1 MTMSWRTKTMIKKKY
16 HISGFDCPNCAHKSE
31 SHLSKHESIEECHI
45 DFSTNK
51 MYITFK
57 DKSLSVEEIAKVI
70 AEVESDPLDIRDL
83 DIKVNKKTYHIS
95 GFDCP
100 NCAHKSEAHL
110 GKHEKVDS
118 CHIDFSTNK
127 MYITYKDKELT
138 VEEIA
143 KIIAEVE
150 SDPLDIHEL
159 GSKKEKEQAPKLFT
173 LSMWILLA
181 RVLIAVLILVLNLT
195 LVYRYDETGWIRFG
209 LYTLASLLLSYDIF
223 TRVGSH
229 VTHLNN
235 IIDHNLL
242 ISIALIGSTLLSLIY
257 INTWFKLPG
266 TPDTV
271 EHGVHFAM
279 EGMMVI
285 GLFQI
290 GQIVEKI
297 ATNRSKAAVMNAVQL
312 RVEYANLLKNGEVI
326 KVDPEELE
334 IGDSVVVGAGEMI
347 PVDGEVIDGSA
358 YVDKS
363 SLTGEFVP
371 VLADQNDNEV
381 LAGCLVKSGLVTLKV
396 KNKYEDS
403 AVAKIIEL
411 ISNSGEKKS
420 KADEFIAKFAKWY
433 TPIIVLLSL
442 LTMLIGGL
450 ITRDAFTWIVAGL
463 EILVTGC
470 PCAIVISVPLAYF
483 AAIGLA
489 SKNGIVIKGTNY
501 MDEINNLNK
510 IVTDK
515 TGTLTHGVFS
525 IQKIAPSEGVSE
537 QELLEALYAAESLS
551 THPIAKAICHE
562 VNVKEIAAQQKEY
575 KEIAGKGVM
584 TSYKGDYIYAGN
596 LKFMEMTGV
605 KIDKAEEQGTVVY
618 CQKEGKYLGYIV
630 LNDEVKK
637 EAYDMVR
644 LLHKEKMEVVLL
656 TGDKNENALALQNEL
671 GIDRVYSE
679 LTPEQKTSI
688 LEQEMS
694 ENKKNVA
701 FVGDGIN
708 DAPSIMRAD
717 VGFAMG
723 AIGSDIA
730 VQNADVVIMND
741 NPAKVYES
749 VKIAR
754 IARGTAIFNIIFA
767 LLVKAIVAL
776 LVIILPIAISTQVP
790 MVVPVLADTGLTVVL
805 VLNSL
810 FILFRKVSKQ

>member
-1 MTMSWRTKTMIKKKY
+1 MIKKKY

-31 SHLSKHESIEECHI
+31 SHLSKHDSIEECHI

-57 DKSLSVEEIAKVI
+57 NKSLSVEEIAKVI

-100 NCAHKSEAHL
+100 NCAHKSEEHL
-110 GKHEKVDS
+110 NKHKKIDN

-159 GSKKEKEQAPKLFT
+159 GAKKEKEQAPKLFT
-173 LSMWILLA
+173 ASMWFLLA
-181 RVLIAVLILVLNLT
+181 RVLFAVLVMVLCMT
-195 LVYRYDETGWIRFG
+195 VFHQFDETGWIRFAI
-209 LYTLASLLLSYDIF
+209 YTFTTLLLSYDVMW
-223 TRVGSH
+223 RV
-229 VTHLNN
+229 VLHLRHMRNV
-235 IIDHNLL
+235 IDHNLL
-242 ISIALIGSTLLSLIY
+242 ITIAVIGATILSVLHITGDSI
-257 INTWFKLPG
+257 
-266 TPDTV
+266 

-279 EGMMVI
+279 EGMMVV
-285 GLFQI
+285 GLFQV

-312 RVEYANLLKNGEVI
+312 RVEYANLLKDGEVS

-334 IGDSVVVGAGEMI
+334 IGDNVVVGAGEMI
-347 PVDGEVIDGSA
+347 PVDGEIIDGSA
-358 YVDKS
+358 YIDKS

-371 VLADQNDNEV
+371 VLADINNNEV

-396 KNKYEDS
+396 KKKYEDS

-433 TPIIVLLSL
+433 TPIIVILSAL
-442 LTMLIGGL
+442 VLLIGGL
-450 ITRDAFTWIVAGL
+450 ITKDWYTWVVSGL

-510 IVTDK
+510 IITDK

-525 IQKIAPSEGVSE
+525 IQKVVTADGVNKE
-537 QELLEALYAAESLS
+537 ELLEALYAAESLS

-562 VNVKEIAAQQKEY
+562 VNVKEIAALQREY

-605 KIDKAEEQGTVVY
+605 KVDKVEEQGTVVY

-637 EAYDMVR
+637 EAYDMVQ

-656 TGDKNENALALQNEL
+656 TGDKNENALALQKEL

-679 LTPEQKTSI
+679 LTPEQKTTI
-688 LEQEMS
+688 LEQEMLD
-694 ENKKNVA
+694 NNKNVG

-754 IARGTAIFNIIFA
+754 IARGTAIFNIVFA
-767 LLVKAIVAL
+767 LLVKAIVAA

-790 MVVPVLADTGLTVVL
+790 MVVPVIADTGLTVVL

-810 FILFRKVSKQ
+810 FILFRKVNK

>member
-1 MTMSWRTKTMIKKKY
+1 MIKKKY

-57 DKSLSVEEIAKVI
+57 NQSLSVEEIAKVI

-100 NCAHKSEAHL
+100 NCAHKSEEHL
-110 GKHEKVDS
+110 NKHEKIDN

-159 GSKKEKEQAPKLFT
+159 GLKKEKEQAPKLFT
-173 LSMWILLA
+173 ASMWFLLA
-181 RVLIAVLILVLNLT
+181 RVLFAVLVMVLCMT
-195 LVYRYDETGWIRFG
+195 VFHQFDETGWIRFAI
-209 LYTLASLLLSYDIF
+209 YTFTTLLLSYDVMW
-223 TRVGSH
+223 RV
-229 VTHLNN
+229 VLHLRHMRNV
-235 IIDHNLL
+235 IDHNLL
-242 ISIALIGSTLLSLIY
+242 ITIAIIGATILSVLHITGDSI
-257 INTWFKLPG
+257 
-266 TPDTV
+266 

-279 EGMMVI
+279 EGMMVV
-285 GLFQI
+285 GLFQV
-290 GQIVEKI
+290 GQIVEKV
-297 ATNRSKAAVMNAVQL
+297 ATNRSKAAVMSAIQL
-312 RVEYANLLKNGEVI
+312 RVEYANLLKDGEVR

-334 IGDSVVVGAGEMI
+334 IGDNVVVGAGEMI

-358 YVDKS
+358 YIDKS

-371 VLADQNDNEV
+371 VLADINDNEV

-396 KNKYEDS
+396 KKKYEDS

-420 KADEFIAKFAKWY
+420 KADEFIAKFARWY
-433 TPIIVLLSL
+433 TPIIVLLSAL
-442 LTMLIGGL
+442 VLLIGGL
-450 ITRDAFTWIVAGL
+450 ISKDWYTWVVSGL

-510 IVTDK
+510 IITDK
-515 TGTLTHGVFS
+515 TGTLTQGIFK
-525 IQKIAPSEGVSE
+525 IQKVVPAEGINQE
-537 QELLEALYAAESLS
+537 ELLEALYAAESLS
-551 THPIAKAICHE
+551 THPIAKAICHD
-562 VNVKEIAAQQKEY
+562 VIVREIAAQQSEY
-575 KEIAGKGVM
+575 KEIAGAGVM

-596 LKFMEMTGV
+596 YKFMGQTGV
-605 KIDKAEEQGTVVY
+605 NVTKAEEQGTVVY

-637 EAYDMVR
+637 ESYDMVR

-656 TGDKNENALALQNEL
+656 TGDKNENALALQKEL

-679 LTPEQKTSI
+679 LTPEQKTLI
-688 LEQEMS
+688 LEEEMKGS
-694 ENKKNVA
+694 KSNVA

-708 DAPSIMRAD
+708 DAPSIMRSD

-754 IARGTAIFNIIFA
+754 IARHTAIFNIVFA
-767 LLVKAIVAL
+767 LLVKAIVAV
-776 LVIILPIAISTQVP
+776 LVIVLPITINTQVP
-790 MVVPVLADTGLTVVL
+790 MVVPVIADTGLTVVL

-810 FILFRKVSKQ
+810 FILYRKVSK

>member
-1 MTMSWRTKTMIKKKY
+1 MIKKTY

-31 SHLSKHESIEECHI
+31 SHLSKHDNIEYCHI

-51 MYITFK
+51 MFITFK
-57 DKSLSVEEIAKVI
+57 KDELTVEEIASVI
-70 AEVESDPLDIRDL
+70 AQVESDPLDIYDL
-83 DIKVNKKTYHIS
+83 DKKVIKKTYHIS

-110 GKHEKVDS
+110 SKQEGIES

-127 MYITYKDKELT
+127 LFVTYKNKPFS

-143 KIIAEVE
+143 QIIAQVE
-150 SDPLDIHEL
+150 SDPLDIKEL
-159 GSKKEKEQAPKLFT
+159 EGKTEHKEKLFT
-173 LSMWILLA
+173 KGMWFLLA
-181 RVLIAVLILVLNLT
+181 RVLFAVIVLLLNL
-195 LVYRYDETGWIRFG
+195 LVFEHFDSTGWMRFAI
-209 LYTLASLLLSYDIF
+209 YTATTVLLTYDV
-223 TRVGSH
+223 TWRVILHIKNGR
-229 VTHLNN
+229 N

-242 ISIALIGSTLLSLIY
+242 ITIAIIGATALAVIYLLEE
-257 INTWFKLPG
+257 G
-266 TPDTV
+266 EQ

-279 EGMMVI
+279 EAMMVV
-285 GLFQI
+285 GLFQV

-297 ATNRSKAAVMNAVQL
+297 ATNRSKLAVMSAIQL
-312 RVEYANLLKNGEVI
+312 RVEYANLEKDGQI
-326 KVDPEELE
+326 FKVDPEQLE
-334 IGDSVVVGAGEMI
+334 IGDIVVIGAGEMI
-347 PVDGEVIDGSA
+347 PVDGQVVDGTA

-371 VLADQNDNEV
+371 VLTTVNNQEV
-381 LAGCLVKSGLVTLKV
+381 LAGCLVKSGLIKV
-396 KNKYEDS
+396 KVSKKYEDS

-433 TPIIVLLSL
+433 TPAIVILSML
-442 LTMLIGGL
+442 VLLIGGL
-450 ITRDAFTWIVAGL
+450 ITKDWRTYVVSGL

-510 IVTDK
+510 IITDK
-515 TGTLTHGVFS
+515 TGTLTHGVFA
-525 IQKIAPSEGVSE
+525 IQKIVPAESIKQE
-537 QELLEALYAAESLS
+537 ELLNALYAAESLS

-562 VNVKEIAAQQKEY
+562 VNVKEIAAMQSEY
-575 KEIAGKGVM
+575 KEIAGAGVQ
-584 TSYKGDYIYAGN
+584 TVYQEEHIYAGN
-596 LKFMEMTGV
+596 LNFMNQTGV
-605 KIDKAEEQGTVVY
+605 QVEKANEQGTVVY
-618 CQKEGKYLGYIV
+618 CQKDGKYLGYIV

-656 TGDKNENALALQNEL
+656 TGDKKENALTLQKEL

-679 LTPEQKTSI
+679 LTPEDKTTI
-688 LEQEMS
+688 LEQEMLN
-694 ENKKNVA
+694 NKMNVG

-708 DAPSIMRAD
+708 DAPSIMRSD

-723 AIGSDIA
+723 AIG
-730 VQNADVVIMND
+730 
-741 NPAKVYES
+741 
-749 VKIAR
+749 
-754 IARGTAIFNIIFA
+754 
-767 LLVKAIVAL
+767 
-776 LVIILPIAISTQVP
+776 
-790 MVVPVLADTGLTVVL
+790 
-805 VLNSL
+805 
-810 FILFRKVSKQ
+810 

>member
-1 MTMSWRTKTMIKKKY
+1 MIKKKY

-57 DKSLSVEEIAKVI
+57 NQSLSVEEIAKVI

-100 NCAHKSEAHL
+100 NCAHKSEEHL
-110 GKHEKVDS
+110 NKHEKIDN

-159 GSKKEKEQAPKLFT
+159 GLKKEKEQAPKLFT
-173 LSMWILLA
+173 ASMWFLLA
-181 RVLIAVLILVLNLT
+181 RVLFAVLVMVLCMT
-195 LVYRYDETGWIRFG
+195 VFHQFDETGWIRFAI
-209 LYTLASLLLSYDIF
+209 YTFTTLLLSYDVMW
-223 TRVGSH
+223 RV
-229 VTHLNN
+229 VLHLRHMRNV
-235 IIDHNLL
+235 IDHNLL
-242 ISIALIGSTLLSLIY
+242 ITIAIIGATILSVLHIAGDSI
-257 INTWFKLPG
+257 
-266 TPDTV
+266 

-279 EGMMVI
+279 EGMMVV
-285 GLFQI
+285 GLFQV

-312 RVEYANLLKNGEVI
+312 RVEYANLLKDGEVS

-334 IGDSVVVGAGEMI
+334 IGDNVVVGAGEMI

-358 YVDKS
+358 YIDKS

-371 VLADQNDNEV
+371 VLADINDNEV

-396 KNKYEDS
+396 KKKYEDS

-433 TPIIVLLSL
+433 TPIIVILSAL
-442 LTMLIGGL
+442 VLLIGGL
-450 ITRDAFTWIVAGL
+450 ITKDWYTWVVSGL

-510 IVTDK
+510 IITDK

-525 IQKIAPSEGVSE
+525 IQKIVTADGVNKE
-537 QELLEALYAAESLS
+537 ELLEALYAAESLS

-562 VNVKEIAAQQKEY
+562 VNVKEIAALQREY

-605 KIDKAEEQGTVVY
+605 KVDKADEQGTVVY

-637 EAYDMVR
+637 EAYDMVQ

-656 TGDKNENALALQNEL
+656 TGDKNENALALQKEL

-679 LTPEQKTSI
+679 LTPEQKTTI
-688 LEQEMS
+688 LEQEMLD
-694 ENKKNVA
+694 NNKNVG

-754 IARGTAIFNIIFA
+754 IARGTAIFNIVFA
-767 LLVKAIVAL
+767 LLVKAIVAA
-776 LVIILPIAISTQVP
+776 LVIILPIAIATQVP
-790 MVVPVLADTGLTVVL
+790 MVVPVIADTGLTVVL

-810 FILFRKVSKQ
+810 FILFRKVNK

>member
-1 MTMSWRTKTMIKKKY
+1 MIKKKY

-31 SHLSKHESIEECHI
+31 SHLAKQDGIEECHI

-57 DKSLSVEEIAKVI
+57 GDALSVEEIASII
-70 AEVESDPLDIRDL
+70 AQVESDPLDIRDL
-83 DIKVNKKTYHIS
+83 DTKVNKKTYHIS

-100 NCAHKSEAHL
+100 NCAHKSETHL
-110 GKHEKVDS
+110 GKHEKVES

-127 MYITYKDKELT
+127 MYVTYKDKELS
-138 VEEIA
+138 VDEIKA
-143 KIIAEVE
+143 VIAQVE

-159 GSKKEKEQAPKLFT
+159 GVKKEKEQAPKLFT
-173 LSMWILLA
+173 ASMWFLLA
-181 RVLIAVLILVLNLT
+181 RVLFAVLVMVLNMT
-195 LVYRYDETGWIRFG
+195 VIHQFDETGWIRFAI
-209 LYTLASLLLSYDIF
+209 YTFATLLLSYDVMW
-223 TRVGSH
+223 RVILH
-229 VTHLNN
+229 IRHMRN

-242 ISIALIGSTLLSLIY
+242 ITIAIIGATVLSVLY
-257 INTWFKLPG
+257 ITEG
-266 TPDTV
+266 TV

-279 EGMMVI
+279 EGMMVV
-285 GLFQI
+285 GLFQV
-290 GQIVEKI
+290 GQIVEKV
-297 ATNRSKAAVMNAVQL
+297 ATNRSKAAVMSAIQL
-312 RVEYANLLKNGEVI
+312 RVEYANLLKDGEVR

-358 YVDKS
+358 YIDKS

-371 VLADQNDNEV
+371 VLADKNDNEV

-396 KNKYEDS
+396 KKKYEDS

-420 KADEFIAKFAKWY
+420 KADEFIAKFARWY
-433 TPIIVLLSL
+433 TPAIVLLAIL
-442 LTMLIGGL
+442 VFLIGGL
-450 ITRDAFTWIVAGL
+450 ITKEWRTYVVSGL

-515 TGTLTHGVFS
+515 TGTLTQGIFK
-525 IQKIAPSEGVSE
+525 IQKVVTAKGVNE
-537 QELLEALYAAESLS
+537 EELLNSLYAAECLS
-551 THPIAKAICHE
+551 THPIAKAICHD
-562 VNVKEIAAQQKEY
+562 VNVKEIAALQSEY

-605 KIDKAEEQGTVVY
+605 KVDKAEEQGTVVY

-656 TGDKNENALALQNEL
+656 TGDKNENALALKDEL

-679 LTPEQKTSI
+679 LTPEQKTEI
-688 LEQEMS
+688 LENEMQG
-694 ENKKNVA
+694 NHMNVG

-754 IARGTAIFNIIFA
+754 IARHTAIFNIVFA
-767 LLVKAIVAL
+767 LLVKAIVAI
-776 LVIILPIAISTQVP
+776 LVVVLPVTINKQVP
-790 MVVPVLADTGLTVVL
+790 MVVPVIADTGLTVVL

-810 FILFRKVSKQ
+810 LILFRKVNK

>member
-1 MTMSWRTKTMIKKKY
+1 MIKKKY

-57 DKSLSVEEIAKVI
+57 NQSLSVEEIAKVI

-100 NCAHKSEAHL
+100 NCAHKSEEHL
-110 GKHEKVDS
+110 NKHEKIDN

-159 GSKKEKEQAPKLFT
+159 GLKKEKEQAPKLFT
-173 LSMWILLA
+173 ASMWFLLA
-181 RVLIAVLILVLNLT
+181 RVLFAVLVMVLCMT
-195 LVYRYDETGWIRFG
+195 VFHQFDETGWIRFAI
-209 LYTLASLLLSYDIF
+209 YTFTTLLLSYDVMW
-223 TRVGSH
+223 RV
-229 VTHLNN
+229 VLHLRHMRNV
-235 IIDHNLL
+235 IDHNLL
-242 ISIALIGSTLLSLIY
+242 ITIAIIGATVLSVLHITGDSI
-257 INTWFKLPG
+257 
-266 TPDTV
+266 

-279 EGMMVI
+279 EGMMVV
-285 GLFQI
+285 GLFQV

-312 RVEYANLLKNGEVI
+312 RVEYANLLKDGEVR

-334 IGDSVVVGAGEMI
+334 IGDNVVVGAGEMI

-358 YVDKS
+358 YIDKS

-371 VLADQNDNEV
+371 VLADINDNEV

-396 KNKYEDS
+396 KKKYEDS

-433 TPIIVLLSL
+433 TPIIVILSAL
-442 LTMLIGGL
+442 VLLIGGL
-450 ITRDAFTWIVAGL
+450 ITKDWYTWVVSGL

-510 IVTDK
+510 IITDK

-525 IQKIAPSEGVSE
+525 IQKVVTADGVNKE
-537 QELLEALYAAESLS
+537 ELLEALYAAESLS

-562 VNVKEIAAQQKEY
+562 VNVKEIAALQREY

-605 KIDKAEEQGTVVY
+605 KVDKADEQGTVVY

-637 EAYDMVR
+637 EAYDMVQ
-644 LLHKEKMEVVLL
+644 LLHKEKMDVVLL
-656 TGDKNENALALQNEL
+656 TGDKNENALALQKEL

-679 LTPEQKTSI
+679 LTPEQKTTI
-688 LEQEMS
+688 LEQEMLD
-694 ENKKNVA
+694 NNKNVG

-754 IARGTAIFNIIFA
+754 IARGTAVFNIVFA
-767 LLVKAIVAL
+767 LLVKAIVAA
-776 LVIILPIAISTQVP
+776 LVIILPIAISAQVP
-790 MVVPVLADTGLTVVL
+790 MVVPVIADTGLTVVL

-810 FILFRKVSKQ
+810 FILFRKVNK

>member
-1 MTMSWRTKTMIKKKY
+1 MIKKKY

-31 SHLSKHESIEECHI
+31 SHLAKHENIEECHI

-57 DKSLSVEEIAKVI
+57 NQSLSVEEIAKVI

-110 GKHEKVDS
+110 NKHEKIDN

-159 GSKKEKEQAPKLFT
+159 GAKKEKEQAPKLFT
-173 LSMWILLA
+173 ASMWFLLA
-181 RVLIAVLILVLNLT
+181 RVLFAVLVMILCMTVFHQT
-195 LVYRYDETGWIRFG
+195 DETGWIRFG
-209 LYTLASLLLSYDIF
+209 IYTFTTLLLSYDVMW
-223 TRVGSH
+223 RV
-229 VTHLNN
+229 VLHLRHMRNV
-235 IIDHNLL
+235 IDHNLL
-242 ISIALIGSTLLSLIY
+242 ITIAIIGATVLSVLHITGDSI
-257 INTWFKLPG
+257 
-266 TPDTV
+266 

-279 EGMMVI
+279 EGMMVV
-285 GLFQI
+285 GLFQV
-290 GQIVEKI
+290 GQIVEKV
-297 ATNRSKAAVMNAVQL
+297 ATNRSKAAVMSAIQL
-312 RVEYANLLKNGEVI
+312 RVEYANLLKDGEVR

-334 IGDSVVVGAGEMI
+334 IDDSVVVGAGEMI
-347 PVDGEVIDGSA
+347 PVDGEVVDGSA
-358 YVDKS
+358 YIDKS

-371 VLADQNDNEV
+371 VLADTNDNEV
-381 LAGCLVKSGLVTLKV
+381 LAGCLVKSGLITLKV
-396 KNKYEDS
+396 KKKYEDS

-420 KADEFIAKFAKWY
+420 KADEFIAKFARWY
-433 TPIIVLLSL
+433 TPIIVLLSAL
-442 LTMLIGGL
+442 VLLIGGL
-450 ITRDAFTWIVAGL
+450 ISKDWYTWVVSGL

-510 IVTDK
+510 IITDK
-515 TGTLTHGVFS
+515 TGTLTQGIFK
-525 IQKIAPSEGVSE
+525 IQRVVPAEGVSKD
-537 QELLEALYAAESLS
+537 ELLEALYAAESLS
-551 THPIAKAICHE
+551 THPIAKAICHD
-562 VNVKEIAAQQKEY
+562 VNVREIAAQQSEY
-575 KEIAGKGVM
+575 KEIAGAGVM

-596 LKFMEMTGV
+596 YKFMGQTGV
-605 KIDKAEEQGTVVY
+605 NVTKAEEQGTVVY

-637 EAYDMVR
+637 ESYDMVR

-656 TGDKNENALALQNEL
+656 TGDKNENALALQKEL

-679 LTPEQKTSI
+679 LTPEQKTLI
-688 LEQEMS
+688 LEKEMADS
-694 ENKKNVA
+694 KSNVA

-708 DAPSIMRAD
+708 DAPSIMRSD

-754 IARGTAIFNIIFA
+754 IARHTAIFNIVFA
-767 LLVKAIVAL
+767 LLVKAIVAV
-776 LVIILPIAISTQVP
+776 LVIVLPITINTQVP
-790 MVVPVLADTGLTVVL
+790 MVVPVIADTGLTVVL

-810 FILFRKVSKQ
+810 FILYRKVSK

>member
-1 MTMSWRTKTMIKKKY
+1 MI
-16 HISGFDCPNCAHKSE
+16 
-31 SHLSKHESIEECHI
+31 
-45 DFSTNK
+45 
-51 MYITFK
+51 
-57 DKSLSVEEIAKVI
+57 
-70 AEVESDPLDIRDL
+70 
-83 DIKVNKKTYHIS
+83 KKTYHIS

-110 GKHEKVDS
+110 SKHEAIEYCHIDFSTNKMFITFKKDVLSVEEIKKIIAQVESDPLDIYDLDKKSIKKTYHISGFDCPNCAHKSEEHLSKQEGIES

-127 MYITYKDKELT
+127 LFVTYKNKPYT
-138 VEEIA
+138 VEQIA
-143 KIIAEVE
+143 KVIAQVE
-150 SDPLDIHEL
+150 SDPLDIKEL
-159 GSKKEKEQAPKLFT
+159 EGKTEHKEKLFT
-173 LSMWILLA
+173 TSMWFLLA
-181 RVLIAVLILVLNLT
+181 RVLFAVIVLVLNLV
-195 LVYRYDETGWIRFG
+195 LFEKFDNTGWIRFAI
-209 LYTLASLLLSYDIF
+209 YTFATVLLTYDV
-223 TRVGSH
+223 TWRVFIH
-229 VTHLNN
+229 IKNRKN

-242 ISIALIGSTLLSLIY
+242 ITIAVIGATALAVIHLLED
-257 INTWFKLPG
+257 G
-266 TPDTV
+266 MQ

-279 EGMMVI
+279 EAMMVV
-285 GLFQI
+285 GLFQV

-297 ATNRSKAAVMNAVQL
+297 ATNRSKLAVMNAIQL
-312 RVEYANLLKNGEVI
+312 RVEYANLEKDGQVI
-326 KVDPEELE
+326 KVDPEELN
-334 IGDSVVVGAGEMI
+334 IGDIVVIGAGEMI

-371 VLADQNDNEV
+371 VLTDANNNDV
-381 LAGCLVKSGLVTLKV
+381 LAGCLVKSGLIKVNVLK
-396 KNKYEDS
+396 KYEDS

-433 TPIIVLLSL
+433 TPAIVILSL
-442 LTMLIGGL
+442 LVLLIGGL
-450 ITRDAFTWIVAGL
+450 ITQGWKEWFVSAL
-463 EILVTGC
+463 KILVTGC

-501 MDEINNLNK
+501 MDEINNLTK
-510 IVTDK
+510 VITDK
-515 TGTLTHGVFS
+515 TGTLTQGVFA
-525 IQKIAPSEGVSE
+525 IQKIQTVEGIEE
-537 QELLEALYAAESLS
+537 QELLNALYASECLS

-562 VNVKEIAAQQKEY
+562 VDVKALAAKQVNY
-575 KEIAGKGVM
+575 KEIAGFGVE
-584 TSYKGDYIYAGN
+584 TTFEGSKIYAGN
-596 LKFMEMTGV
+596 IAYMQKTGV
-605 KIDKAEEQGTVVY
+605 KVSAAKEQGTVVY
-618 CQKEGKYLGYIV
+618 CQKDGKYLGYIV

-656 TGDKNENALALQNEL
+656 TGDKNDNASALQKEL

-679 LTPEQKTSI
+679 LTPEQKTLI
-688 LEQEMS
+688 LEQEML
-694 ENKKNVA
+694 NQKKNVA

-708 DAPSIMRAD
+708 DAPSIMRSD

-754 IARGTAIFNIIFA
+754 IARHTAIFNIIFA
-767 LLVKAIVAL
+767 LVVKAIVAV
-776 LVIILPIAISTQVP
+776 LVLIFQDKIP
-790 MVVPVLADTGLTVVL
+790 MVVPVIADTGLTVVL

-810 FILFRKVSKQ
+810 LILYRKVSKK

>member
-1 MTMSWRTKTMIKKKY
+1 MTKKKY

-31 SHLSKHESIEECHI
+31 SHLAKQDGIEECHI

-57 DKSLSVEEIAKVI
+57 GDALSVEEIASII
-70 AEVESDPLDIRDL
+70 AQVESDPLDIRDL
-83 DIKVNKKTYHIS
+83 DIKVNKKAYHIS

-100 NCAHKSEAHL
+100 NCAHKSETHL
-110 GKHEKVDS
+110 GKHEKVES

-127 MYITYKDKELT
+127 MYITYKDKELS
-138 VEEIA
+138 VDEIKA
-143 KIIAEVE
+143 VIAQVE

-159 GSKKEKEQAPKLFT
+159 GFKKEKEQSPKLFT
-173 LSMWILLA
+173 ASMWFLLA
-181 RVLIAVLILVLNLT
+181 RVLFAVLVMVLNMT
-195 LVYRYDETGWIRFG
+195 VIHQFDETGWIRFAI
-209 LYTLASLLLSYDIF
+209 YTFATLLLSYDVMW
-223 TRVGSH
+223 RV
-229 VTHLNN
+229 VLHLRHMRNV
-235 IIDHNLL
+235 IDHNLL
-242 ISIALIGSTLLSLIY
+242 ITIAIIGATVLSVLY
-257 INTWFKLPG
+257 ITEG
-266 TPDTV
+266 TI

-279 EGMMVI
+279 EGMMVV
-285 GLFQI
+285 GLFQV
-290 GQIVEKI
+290 GQIVEKV
-297 ATNRSKAAVMNAVQL
+297 ATNRSKAAVMSAIQL
-312 RVEYANLLKNGEVI
+312 RVEYANLLKDGEVS

-358 YVDKS
+358 YIDKS

-371 VLADQNDNEV
+371 VLADKNDNEV
-381 LAGCLVKSGLVTLKV
+381 LAGCLVKSGLVTLRV
-396 KNKYEDS
+396 KKKYEDS

-420 KADEFIAKFAKWY
+420 KADEFIAKFARWY
-433 TPIIVLLSL
+433 TPAIVLLAIL
-442 LTMLIGGL
+442 VFLIGGL
-450 ITRDAFTWIVAGL
+450 ITKEWRTYVVSGL

-515 TGTLTHGVFS
+515 TGTLTQGIFK
-525 IQKIAPSEGVSE
+525 IQKVVTAEDINEE
-537 QELLEALYAAESLS
+537 ELLNSLYAAECLS
-551 THPIAKAICHE
+551 THPIAKAICHD
-562 VNVKEIAAQQKEY
+562 VNVKEIAALQSEY

-596 LKFMEMTGV
+596 LIFMEMTGV
-605 KIDKAEEQGTVVY
+605 KVDKAEEQGTVVY

-656 TGDKNENALALQNEL
+656 TGDKNENALVLKDEL

-679 LTPEQKTSI
+679 LTPEQKTEI
-688 LEQEMS
+688 LENEMQG
-694 ENKKNVA
+694 NHMNVG

-754 IARGTAIFNIIFA
+754 IARHTAIFNIVFA
-767 LLVKAIVAL
+767 LLVKAIVAI
-776 LVIILPIAISTQVP
+776 LVVVLPVTINKQVP
-790 MVVPVLADTGLTVVL
+790 MVVPVIADTGLTVVL

-810 FILFRKVSKQ
+810 LILFRKVNK

>member
-1 MTMSWRTKTMIKKKY
+1 MIKKTY

-31 SHLSKHESIEECHI
+31 QHLSKQDGINYCHI

-51 MYITFK
+51 MFITFK
-57 DKSLSVEEIAKVI
+57 EKELSVKEISDVI
-70 AEVESDPLDIRDL
+70 AQVESDPLDIQDL
-83 DIKVNKKTYHIS
+83 DKKQIKKTYHIS

-110 GKHEKVDS
+110 AKQEGVES

-127 MYITYKDKELT
+127 LFMTYTNKPFT
-138 VEEIA
+138 VEQIA
-143 KIIAEVE
+143 KIIAQVE

-159 GSKKEKEQAPKLFT
+159 ESKKEHKEKLFT
-173 LSMWILLA
+173 PSMWFLLA
-181 RVLIAVLILVLNLT
+181 RVIFGVIAIILCLT
-195 LVYRYDETGWIRFG
+195 VFPQFDDSGWIRFAI
-209 LYTLASLLLSYDIF
+209 YSVATALLTYDVF
-223 TRVGSH
+223 WRVVIH
-229 VTHLNN
+229 VKNLRN

-242 ISIALIGSTLLSLIY
+242 ISIAVIGATVLSILH
-257 INTWFKLPG
+257 L
-266 TPDTV
+266 V
-271 EHGVHFAM
+271 EGDIHHGVHFAM
-279 EGMMVI
+279 EATMVV
-285 GLFQI
+285 GLFQV
-290 GQIVEKI
+290 GQIVEKV
-297 ATNRSKAAVMNAVQL
+297 ATNRSKAAVMSAVQL
-312 RVEYANLLKNGEVI
+312 RVEYANLERNGEIV
-326 KVDPEELE
+326 KVDPEELN
-334 IGDSVVVGAGEMI
+334 IGDIVAIGAGEMI

-371 VLADQNDNEV
+371 VLTDVNNSEV
-381 LAGCLVKSGLVTLKV
+381 LAGCLVKSGLIKV
-396 KNKYEDS
+396 KVSKKYEDS

-420 KADEFIAKFAKWY
+420 KADEFIAKFARWY
-433 TPIIVLLSL
+433 TPAIVLLSVL
-442 LTMLIGGL
+442 VLLIGGL
-450 ITRDAFTWIVAGL
+450 ITHDWREYFVSGL
-463 EILVTGC
+463 KILVTGC

-501 MDEINNLNK
+501 MDEINNLRK
-510 IVTDK
+510 VVTDK
-515 TGTLTHGVFS
+515 TGTLTEGVFV
-525 IQKIAPSEGVSE
+525 IQKVVPAEGVNE
-537 QELLEALYAAESLS
+537 EELLNSLYAAESLS
-551 THPIAKAICHE
+551 THPIAKAICHD
-562 VNVKEIAAQQKEY
+562 VDVKSLAGQQTNY
-575 KEIAGKGVM
+575 QEIAGYGVE
-584 TSYKGDYIYAGN
+584 TTYQGEKIYAGN
-596 LKFMEMTGV
+596 IAFMQKTGV
-605 KIDKAEEQGTVVY
+605 NANKVEEQGTVVY

-644 LLHKEKMEVVLL
+644 LLHKEKMEVILL
-656 TGDKNENALALQNEL
+656 TGDKKENALALQKEL

-679 LTPEQKTSI
+679 LTPEQKTQI

-694 ENKKNVA
+694 SSNKNVG

-708 DAPSIMRAD
+708 DAPSIMRSD

-754 IARGTAIFNIIFA
+754 IARHTAIFNIIFA
-767 LLVKAIVAL
+767 LAIKAVVAILVLIFGNAI
-776 LVIILPIAISTQVP
+776 P
-790 MVVPVLADTGLTVVL
+790 MAVPVIADTGLTVIL

-810 FILFRKVSKQ
+810 LILYRKVHKQ